1 MSSTSDHRFDNPYVF
16 SYLTVNVAKAV
27 KNGTMA
33 VIASERDLQLYK
45 ERLSGIHE
53 EWDLGTSRPVPHTT
67 DHIWQWMCFF
77 YVSQTGVMRCE
88 RKKKKSSNAGSPC
101 VTPVQAGTVTPAPI
115 PIRKRSLPLPQ
126 LVTKPLGMMYVIYFH
141 YSSLWEGLRSSVI
154 ACERQTFLLAH
165 RRWDSL
171 SSDERG
177 ETSQATFVIDV
188 TVKKDSLLVMYLHA
202 IFRNFGGSH

>member
-1 MSSTSDHRFDNPYVF
+1 MRSEIWERVAQSPTPLTIFD
-16 SYLTVNVAKAV
+16 
-27 KNGTMA
+27 
-33 VIASERDLQLYK
+33 
-45 ERLSGIHE
+45 
-53 EWDLGTSRPVPHTT
+53 
-67 DHIWQWMCFF
+67 IWQWMCFF
-77 YVSQTGVMRCE
+77 YVSQRGVLRCE

-202 IFRNFGGSH
+202 IFRNFGGSR